1 MTDGPGM
8 AKTLQEIAQAEEQ
21 KISRIKQLAAL
32 EAELEGAVKKA
43 GFDSLSAFI
52 QERETLTGEV
62 APKKKTTKAKA
73 PKAKTGLD
81 RKTRVEITPERRH
94 NIVNALKA
102 GKQSTAEIAKEFG
115 VSTSSVSN
123 IKKDE
128 GLTKAR
134 A

>member
-1 MTDGPGM
+1 MADGLGM

-73 PKAKTGLD
+73 PKAKTGD

-94 NIVNALKA
+94 NIVNALKG

-123 IKKDE
+123 IKKEE